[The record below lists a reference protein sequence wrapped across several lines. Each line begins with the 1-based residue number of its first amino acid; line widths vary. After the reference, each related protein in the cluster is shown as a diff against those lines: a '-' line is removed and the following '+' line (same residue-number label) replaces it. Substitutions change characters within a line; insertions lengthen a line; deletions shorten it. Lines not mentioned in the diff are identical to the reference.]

1 MDDGFRV
8 HDLLALAVPVA
19 VVLFYVAYAGV
30 FADMES
36 MNAVVLRAVVAAAV
50 DAAAGDDDDVSPFSD
65 VKIIVYDVLE
75 AGLAQDDGNVHS
87 FVLRFRLN
95 IHVDA
100 RTVLLRFDFDM
111 SR

>member
-19 VVLFYVAYAGV
+19 VVLFYIADAGIL
-30 FADMES
+30 ADMEG
-36 MNAVVLRAVVAAAV
+36 MNAVVLRAVVATAV
-50 DAAAGDDDDVSPFSD
+50 DATTGDDNHIGPFSD
-65 VKIIVYDVLE
+65 VKIIVYDILE
-75 AGLAQDDGNVHS
+75 TGLAQDDGNMHG